1 MRLIC
6 TGRYRSGLGDYEEGQ
21 DVDVTDDVAGLL
33 LRDSPGSFKIPTPDK
48 PESVEPVEEPL
59 TEAAMSTET
68 QTGLTAPD
76 RRARG
81 GKKRRIKPQDAGR
94 GAMSTEDL
102 K

>member
-1 MRLIC
+1 MRLVC
-6 TGRYRSGLGDYEEGQ
+6 LSRYRSALGDYSEGQ

-48 PESVEPVEEPL
+48 PEPVAEPL

-81 GKKRRIKPQDAGR
+81 GRKRR
-94 GAMSTEDL
+94 T
-102 K
+102 

>member
-1 MRLIC
+1 MRLVC
-6 TGRYRSGLGDYEEGQ
+6 TGRYRSALGDYSEGQ

-33 LRDSPGSFKIPTPDK
+33 LRDSPGSFKIPTPDN
-48 PESVEPVEEPL
+48 PEPVGEPL

-81 GKKRRIKPQDAGR
+81 GRKRNR
-94 GAMSTEDL
+94 
-102 K
+102 

>member
-1 MRLIC
+1 MRLVC
-6 TGRYRSGLGDYEEGQ
+6 TGRYRSALGDYSEGQ

-33 LRDSPGSFKIPTPDK
+33 LRDSPGSFKIPTPEK
-48 PESVEPVEEPL
+48 PDNSDSVYSPL

-81 GKKRRIKPQDAGR
+81 GRKRNR
-94 GAMSTEDL
+94 
-102 K
+102 

>member
-21 DVDVTDDVAGLL
+21 DVDVTDEVAGLL
-33 LRDSPGSFKIPTPDK
+33 LSDSPGSFKIPTPDK
-48 PESVEPVEEPL
+48 PEPVEEPL

-81 GKKRRIKPQDAGR
+81 GRKRR
-94 GAMSTEDL
+94 T
-102 K
+102 

>member
-6 TGRYRSGLGDYEEGQ
+6 VSRYRSGYGSYEPGQ
-21 DVDVTDDVAGLL
+21 DVDVTEEVAGLL

-48 PESVEPVEEPL
+48 PVEEPL

-81 GKKRRIKPQDAGR
+81 GRKRKIASGR
-94 GAMSTEDL
+94 G
-102 K
+102 